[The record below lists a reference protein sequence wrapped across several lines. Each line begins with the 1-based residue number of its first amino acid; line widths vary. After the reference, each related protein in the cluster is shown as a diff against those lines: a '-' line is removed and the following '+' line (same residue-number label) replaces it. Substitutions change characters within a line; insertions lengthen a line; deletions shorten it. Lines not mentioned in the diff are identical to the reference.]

1 MEGAITTHSLG
12 SAENLSLPQEQ
23 VIVMSAN
30 MGCSHCRQR
39 VSKVV
44 SKMNSLVD
52 YMVDLQ
58 KKEITMRGV
67 VETKKRKV
75 HPNHTRKKKTL
86 RSFLGFFRQKCCSC

>member
-1 MEGAITTHSLG
+1 
-12 SAENLSLPQEQ
+12 
-23 VIVMSAN
+23 
-30 MGCSHCRQR
+30 MGCSHCRER

-44 SKMNSLVD
+44 SKMNSGLLD

-75 HPNHTRKKKTL
+75 HQGRNPNHTRKKKTST
-86 RSFLGFFRQKCCSC
+86 SFLGFFRKKCCYC